1 MIILGVEAMSDIN
14 LLMQRM
20 DEINAKSA
28 EAFIPEDISIV
39 IAYHRNQRAR
49 RAAGEKTVKPR
60 EKSTINLAEILGHLN
75 PKPATQAVFKRKL

>member
-1 MIILGVEAMSDIN
+1 MNDIN

-28 EAFIPEDISIV
+28 EDLLPNDISIV

-49 RAAGEKTVKPR
+49 RAAGEKTVKPK
-60 EKSTINLAEILGHLN
+60 EKSTVNIAEILGQLN
-75 PKPATQAVFKRKL
+75 PKPAAQAVFKRKL